1 MTGSFKESVEREIEY
16 QMKYIKNDDVLN
28 KAQAKLDSMKIWKQ
42 KSLPIFINSYI
53 ESLMELPSD
62 KGERFYFEKAIGEK
76 TKEVLEYAK
85 TL

>member
-1 MTGSFKESVEREIEY
+1 
-16 QMKYIKNDDVLN
+16 MKYIKNDDVLN
-28 KAQAKLDSMKIWKQ
+28 KAQAKLDSMKIWGK

-62 KGERFYFEKAIGEK
+62 KEERFYFEKAIGKK
-76 TKEVLEYAK
+76 TKEVLDYAK